1 MLLSQ
6 EYRENWSSGSK
17 IIFRSFFLYFGLYIL
32 FMFLGSSLFA
42 GFFKWVGSAILKSE
56 GRLEYFPTGSGDTTM
71 AYISLCVQSVLAVV
85 GTIVWTILDRKR
97 ASYNKSFYWFLVVVR
112 VFLIF
117 FLISYGFAKIYKTQF
132 PAPSLNRL
140 LQPIGEMSPMGLAWT
155 YMGHSEGFNLIVGL
169 FEALG
174 GFLLIPRR
182 TQTLGALIAAG
193 VMFQILLMNLF
204 FDIPVKIFSFHLLL
218 LALFIL
224 STDIQRIVRL
234 FVQNKDTTA
243 YTYYNPIN
251 DKLYH
256 KIIFYFKLS
265 AAVILVLF
273 MGYQGYTRER
283 GAYGDK
289 REKPSL
295 YGIWEVKTFIINE
308 EEHPPLL
315 TDTLRWRYLVIDYK
329 DRASL
334 TKMDGSRKY
343 LNFRLAGHGK
353 KLSLFEGERNQEE
366 NFLITTSDTSMTL
379 DGHLYGDKLRI
390 EFTKKD
396 LSKMSLTNRA
406 FHWVNEYPYNL

>member
-6 EYRENWSSGSK
+6 EYRENWSNGSK
-17 IIFRSFFLYFGLYIL
+17 IIFRFFFLYFGLYIL

-42 GFFKWVGSAILKSE
+42 GFFKWVGSTLLKSE

-71 AYISLCVQSVLAVV
+71 AYISLGVQSVLAVV

-112 VFLIF
+112 AFLIF

-155 YMGHSEGFNLIVGL
+155 YMGHSEGFNLIVGF

-182 TQTLGALIAAG
+182 TQTVGALVAAG

-218 LALFIL
+218 MALFIL
-224 STDIQRIVRL
+224 STDMQRIVRL
-234 FVQNKDTTA
+234 FVQNKATTVYA
-243 YTYYNPIN
+243 YYNPIK

-256 KIIFYFKLS
+256 KIIFWFKICAL
-265 AAVILVLF
+265 IVLMGL

-283 GAYGDK
+283 GPYGDK
-289 REKPSL
+289 REKPRL
-295 YGIWEVKTFIINE
+295 YGIWEVNSFTINDE
-308 EEHPPLL
+308 ERPPLV
-315 TDTLRWRYLVIDYK
+315 TDTLRWRYLVIDHK
-329 DRASL
+329 DRA
-334 TKMDGSRKY
+334 TVRKMDATRKNY
-343 LNFRLAGHGK
+343 NFKLDSSAT
-353 KLSLFEGERNQEE
+353 KLSLFDGEWNQDE
-366 NFLITTSDTSMTL
+366 NFTITTQDSIMMLNGS
-379 DGHLYGDKLRI
+379 LYGDDLHI
-390 EFTKKD
+390 ELTKKD
-396 LSKMSLTNRA
+396 LSKLPLIGRG
-406 FHWVNEYPYNL
+406 FHWVNEYPYNR